1 MNIKQRAAKAARD
14 IGLGLGVV
22 ERAEQPP
29 ADFSANVT
37 PPPRSAHSLEPTSL
51 DAVYRALTILSTAT
65 SQLGIDVWDGKKRIE
80 PPAWIAT
87 PDPWRGAQS
96 AFMGETTTHLASRG
110 RAFWKVNRDKSSNEI
125 TGLRLLNPDEVT
137 QDFSGRVPKCS
148 YQGRSYSRADLMPL
162 ALLRLPGRPEGL
174 SPIAACRETIDGA
187 IAMRRWADNWLDSS
201 GVPGGV
207 LKTSSEEI
215 SVEAA
220 TAAKKAFVD
229 AARNRSVVVLT
240 GGLEYKPNILSPHDM
255 QWLDSQNFNV
265 TTIARLFGIPARL
278 MLASVEG
285 GSQTYSNLQQEDL
298 SFVRWTL
305 MTYLRE
311 IETALSWLLPPGQRA
326 KFNLDAI
333 LRPDTRTRY
342 EAHKI
347 GLDAGFLTIDEVRDI
362 ENL

>member
-1 MNIKQRAAKAARD
+1 MSIRHHAAKTART
-14 IGLGLGVV
+14 IGQALGIV
-22 ERAEQPP
+22 ERAEAIPG
-29 ADFSANVT
+29 DFSANVT
-37 PPPRSAHSLEPTSL
+37 PPPRTASGRDATSL
-51 DAVYRALTILSTAT
+51 DAVYRALTILQTAT
-65 SQLGIDVWDGKKRIE
+65 AQLGIDVYAGEARIDS
-80 PPAWIAT
+80 PAWISQ
-87 PDPWRGAQS
+87 PDPWRGAAPQ
-96 AFMGETTTHLASRG
+96 FFGETTTHLAARG
-110 RAFWKVNRDKSSNEI
+110 CAFWRVNRDASNQI

-137 QDFSGRVPKCS
+137 QDFTGRAPKCS
-148 YQGRSYSRADLMPL
+148 WRGKDYSRADLIPL

-201 GVPGGV
+201 GVPGGI
-207 LKTSSEEI
+207 LKTANDDI
-215 SVEAA
+215 DIDRAK
-220 TAAKKAFVD
+220 AAKAGFIE

-240 GGLEYKPNILSPHDM
+240 DGLAYEPIMLSPQDM

-265 TTIARLFGIPARL
+265 TAIARLFGIPARL

-311 IETALSWLLPPGQRA
+311 IETALTWLLPPGQKA

-333 LRPDTRTRY
+333 LRPDTKTRY

-347 GLDAGFLTIDEVRDI
+347 GIEAGFLTVDEVREI